1 MNPIWGVSRA
11 NSQAGRQFCFG
22 NATGNPAHARYRI
35 LYDLPKGKRA
45 GSQKA
50 NGQGK
55 MMTSES
61 GAITLA
67 TPVQYLPGVG
77 PSRGKRLA
85 RLGLRN
91 VQDLL
96 FLFPRDYE
104 RPAPPTPV
112 SELVEGQPASLVG
125 TITDAEIVS
134 RTPGKSVFGAI
145 VENESGAVR
154 LLFFNQP
161 FRAEQLTFDRRVVV
175 SGTPK
180 LNGLRMEF
188 VHPKVTL
195 LGNEEILPKPRM
207 LPIYP
212 LTEGVKQSDLRELA
226 AHVVPQLA
234 DSLSEVMPESLRR
247 IATDRL
253 ARASDEVADKN
264 GAGVLPGIGTA
275 IRSLHQPD
283 DETTLQAAR
292 TRLVFQ
298 ELLVMQLALAMRRR
312 KLTTDLHAPPL
323 QPSAMIDARIV
334 NRFPFELT
342 TDQQHA
348 IKDVGRD
355 MARQFP
361 MNRLLQGDVGS
372 GKTVVAIYA
381 MMLAVAQGHQAVLM
395 APTEVLARQH
405 VVTLSETLRG
415 SRVRIGLLAGSIT
428 AAQRREVLQ
437 ATAEGEIDILVGTQ
451 ALVYGDIQFHQL
463 GLCVIDE
470 QHKFG
475 VGQRVALRGGDG
487 DPHYLV
493 MSATPIPRSI
503 AMTIFGDVDLS
514 TLREKPPGRGQ
525 VNTYLSHDG
534 WKDRWWTFVRT
545 QLDEGHQAFVVAP
558 RVTAAAEQD
567 SADDVEDIS
576 SVESVFESL
585 CNGPLSD
592 YRVGLLHGRMPSDD
606 KRSVMES
613 FAAGR
618 LQVLV
623 STTVIEV
630 GIDVPNATVMTILG
644 AQRFGLAQL
653 HQLRGRIARGSSAGH
668 VCVFTDGDQPP
679 EEHARLKTFE
689 QCDDGFELAEA
700 DFRSRGPGD
709 VLGRR
714 QSGFPPMRIADV
726 SRDLDIL
733 MVAREIAQEMIDE
746 DPELQAAEM
755 AELRGQVMRRYG
767 KRLELGDVA

>member
-1 MNPIWGVSRA
+1 
-11 NSQAGRQFCFG
+11 
-22 NATGNPAHARYRI
+22 
-35 LYDLPKGKRA
+35 
-45 GSQKA
+45 
-50 NGQGK
+50 
-55 MMTSES
+55 MTSEAGS
-61 GAITLA
+61 ITLA
-67 TPVQYLPGVG
+67 TPVPHLPGVG

-85 RLGLRN
+85 RLGLKSA
-91 VQDLL
+91 QDVL

-112 SELVEGQPASLVG
+112 EELVEGQPASLVG

-195 LGNEEILPKPRM
+195 LGKNEDLPKPRM

-212 LTEGVKQSDLRELA
+212 LTEGIKQSDLRELTSQI
-226 AHVVPQLA
+226 VPQLTEG
-234 DSLSEVMPESLRR
+234 LTEVMPESLRR
-247 IATDRL
+247 MAAQRL
-253 ARASDEVADKN
+253 ARAEILKPETDDE
-264 GAGVLPGIGTA
+264 GALPRIDTA
-275 IRSLHQPD
+275 IRWLHHPD
-283 DETTLQAAR
+283 DEAALLAAR

-323 QPSAMIDARIV
+323 EPTAMIDARIV

-342 TDQQHA
+342 TDQRRA
-348 IKDVGRD
+348 MEEIGRD

-381 MMLAVAQGHQAVLM
+381 MMLAVAGGHQAVLM

-405 VVTLSETLRG
+405 FATMTETLRG

-428 AAQRREVLQ
+428 AAERTEVLS
-437 ATAEGEIDILVGTQ
+437 ATARGEIDILVGTQ
-451 ALVYGDIQFHQL
+451 ALVYGEIQFHRL

-514 TLREKPPGRGQ
+514 TLREKPPGRGK
-525 VNTYLSHDG
+525 VNTYLAHDG
-534 WKDRWWTFVRT
+534 WKDRWWSFVRT
-545 QLDEGHQAFVVAP
+545 QLDEGRQAFVVAP
-558 RVTAAAEQD
+558 RVAAATDVDAE
-567 SADDVEDIS
+567 DDAEDIS

-585 CNGPLSD
+585 CNGPLAD
-592 YRVGLLHGRMPSDD
+592 YRVGLLHGRMPAES
-606 KRSVMES
+606 KRAIMES
-613 FAAGR
+613 FATGR

-630 GIDVPNATVMTILG
+630 GIDVPNATVMTIFG

-653 HQLRGRIARGSSAGH
+653 HQLRGRVARGSGTGH

-679 EEHARLKTFE
+679 DEHERLKIFE

-709 VLGRR
+709 VLGRK
-714 QSGFPPMRIADV
+714 QSGLPPMRIADL

-746 DPELQAAEM
+746 DPFLEAAEM
-755 AELRGQVMRRYG
+755 TELRGQVMRRYG
-767 KRLELGDVA
+767 KRLALGDVA